1 MAQKVN
7 LRESEYRMI
16 VSELAQMH
24 ASTLEY
30 IYIVIARI
38 KILVTSEDTFST
50 DLTSNKMLDMLDILT
65 NDIVPLLKQAFRDS
79 EAGVA
84 NMIKSIMATDSAC
97 D

>member
-1 MAQKVN
+1 MAQIIN
-7 LRESEYRMI
+7 LRENEYRMI

-24 ASTLEY
+24 ASTLGY

-84 NMIKSIMATDSAC
+84 NMIKSIMVTDSAC